1 MPRPGLI
8 ERIFH
13 VAVAENFKNR
23 DYEWSARTVD
33 TEPDLT
39 HHVVLP
45 VTEPYPGSFELAKL
59 AQPFLRMLRTEPGF
73 SCPVISG
80 RYPSTTGRT
89 EQTWQF

>member
-33 TEPDLT
+33 TEPDFACD
-39 HHVVLP
+39 VMLP
-45 VTEPYPGSFELAKL
+45 ITKPHPRPFKLAKL
-59 AQPFLRMLRTEPGF
+59 AEPFLRMLRTETGF
-73 SCPVISG
+73 ARTIIRG
-80 RYPSTTGRT
+80 GFPSATCRPK
-89 EQTWQF
+89 